1 MQFNHDNMTGVRLAA
16 DLVNLDTG
24 AGWSREEVE
33 ELLHKHDIRWPQ
45 VTDRVV
51 AELRRWAERLAP
63 VFIADSAQAR
73 CDAIN
78 AVLTEGA
85 GPAYLTMH
93 DGLRPHVHF
102 AADQDTVASRVRA
115 VTAGSLAIFTIESE
129 GRRLGQCALD
139 RCTMVFVD
147 TSRNGTRRYCST
159 RCGNLDAVRRHRAQ
173 SRTSKQKS

>member
-1 MQFNHDNMTGVRLAA
+1 MTGVRLAA
-16 DLVNLDTG
+16 DLVNLDTRS
-24 AGWSREEVE
+24 GWSREGVE
-33 ELLHKHDIRWPQ
+33 ELLRAHDIRWPQ
-45 VTDRVV
+45 VTDGVV
-51 AELRRWAERLAP
+51 AELRRWAERHLGP

-78 AVLTEGA
+78 VVLTEGA

-102 AADQDTVASRVRA
+102 AADQDTVVSRVRA
-115 VTAGSLAIFTIESE
+115 VTAGSLAIFTVESE

-139 RCTMVFVD
+139 GCTTVFVD

-159 RCGNLDAVRRHRAQ
+159 KCGNLDAVRRHRAT
-173 SRTSKQKS
+173 SRT